1 MQRCHVAPFDIQRTK
16 LIVENLHFAKVNNT
30 YNLLFFF
37 TNLNNIPYENYFL
50 KGKKTLGHKSILKHF
65 N

>member
-37 TNLNNIPYENYFL
+37 TNLNNIPYENSWTQIHIETF
-50 KGKKTLGHKSILKHF
+50 
-65 N
+65 